1 MPPRRPGAD
10 GASHPLDADDMAI
23 GKNDSTHR
31 NQAGQSDGIG
41 VPMESWLRLFGR
53 FLRFG
58 ALAWGGPVA
67 QIAMIRHELVDEER
81 WISSAHFNRVLAVY
95 QVLPG
100 PEAHEL
106 CVYFGMLAR
115 GRWGGVLAGLGFMLP
130 GFVLMFALSWAYVRY
145 GLQAQGIAAVMA
157 AAQVAVAALIVR
169 AVVRIGGHVVTDLWL
184 WGIMAGATAAQLA
197 GIHFGIILSVGG
209 LIYLLACRRLHRLAC
224 AAVALAVIGIV
235 SYATAMRGL
244 IGFEALRGETTA
256 IEIAR
261 HDSMPLLALFWSG
274 LKAGLL
280 TFGGAY
286 TVIPFLQ
293 RDAVTQGAWMSN
305 TQFLDGLALSGLLP
319 APLIIFSTFVGY
331 LGGGPWGAVVM
342 TAGIFLPAF
351 AFTLIGHDVLERW
364 VHQPRIR
371 QFLEGVTAG
380 VVGLIAATT
389 LALLR
394 VSLTGPEAVILF
406 VLVLAVLFASKARM
420 VIPAVI
426 AAAALWGF
434 LSPGFGQ

>member
-1 MPPRRPGAD
+1 MTTPISDVPLANGDAD
-10 GASHPLDADDMAI
+10 GC
-23 GKNDSTHR
+23 T
-31 NQAGQSDGIG
+31 
-41 VPMESWLRLFGR
+41 VPREPWLRLFLR

-67 QIAMIRHELVDEER
+67 QIAMIRQELVDEDR

-106 CVYFGMLAR
+106 CVYFGMRSR

-145 GLQAQGIAAVMA
+145 GLQTEGVAAVFA
-157 AAQVAVAALIVR
+157 AVQVAVAALIVR
-169 AVVRIGGHVVTDLWL
+169 AVVRIGEHVVTDRWL
-184 WGIMAGATAAQLA
+184 WGIAIGATAAQLA
-197 GIHFGIILSVGG
+197 GIHFGIILTVAGG
-209 LIYLLACRRLHRLAC
+209 IYLLAQREFRRLAWALA
-224 AAVALAVIGIV
+224 ALAVAGVIG
-235 SYATAMRGL
+235 YAVAMGGL
-244 IGFEALRGETTA
+244 AGFAALSGSTGDAEAVRRDG
-256 IEIAR
+256 
-261 HDSMPLLALFWSG
+261 MPMLALFWSG

-331 LGGGPWGAVVM
+331 LGGGPWGAVAM
-342 TAGIFLPAF
+342 TVGIFLPAF
-351 AFTLIGHDVLERW
+351 AFTLVGHDALERV

-371 QFLEGVTAG
+371 LFLEGLTAG
-380 VVGLIAATT
+380 VVGLIAGTT

-394 VSLTGPEAVILF
+394 ISLTGLEAVILF
-406 VLVLAVLFASKARM
+406 ALVLTVLFASKAKL

-426 AAAALWGF
+426 AAAALWGW
-434 LSPGFGQ
+434 LSLSIRVAT

>member
-1 MPPRRPGAD
+1 MMTEID
-10 GASHPLDADDMAI
+10 GAAAAAQIDEPS
-23 GKNDSTHR
+23 DSY
-31 NQAGQSDGIG
+31 Q
-41 VPMESWLRLFGR
+41 VPKESWLPLFLR

-67 QIAMIRHELVDEER
+67 QIAMIRQELVDEER
-81 WISSAHFNRVLAVY
+81 WISIAHFNRVLAVY

-106 CVYFGMLAR
+106 CVYFGMRSR

-145 GLQAQGIAAVMA
+145 GLQAQGVAAVFA
-157 AAQVAVAALIVR
+157 AVQVAVAALIVR
-169 AVVRIGGHVVTDLWL
+169 AVIRIGGHVVTDRWL
-184 WGIMAGATAAQLA
+184 WGVAIVATAAQLA
-197 GIHFGIILSVGG
+197 GVHFGIILTVGG
-209 LIYLLACRRLHRLAC
+209 LFYLLARRQFERFAWPLA
-224 AAVALAVIGIV
+224 ALAVAGVVGYVV
-235 SYATAMRGL
+235 STGGLAGFDVLSGSAAAVETARRDG
-244 IGFEALRGETTA
+244 
-256 IEIAR
+256 
-261 HDSMPLLALFWSG
+261 MPLLALFWSG

-331 LGGGPWGAVVM
+331 LGGGPWGAVVI
-342 TAGIFLPAF
+342 TIGIFLPAF
-351 AFTLIGHDVLERW
+351 TFTLIGHDALEGL

-371 QFLEGVTAG
+371 LFLEGVTAG
-380 VVGLIAATT
+380 VVGLIAGTT
-389 LALLR
+389 LALLK
-394 VSLTGPEAVILF
+394 VSLTGLEAVMLF
-406 VLVLAVLFASKARM
+406 ALVLAVLFLSKARL
-420 VIPAVI
+420 VIPVVI
-426 AAAALWGF
+426 AAAALWGL
-434 LSPGFGQ
+434 LSLGFEH